1 MDAFVGS
8 LSVDY
13 VPTAIRHK
21 NQTFASFY
29 MATRQV
35 EIRPKTPPILMT
47 EAVWDQYRKAKPAT
61 PSVKEGWVK
70 KIEIKVPG
78 YNGNVFGCD
87 VIHPTLK
94 G

>member
-1 MDAFVGS
+1 
-8 LSVDY
+8 
-13 VPTAIRHK
+13 
-21 NQTFASFY
+21 
-29 MATRQV
+29 
-35 EIRPKTPPILMT
+35 MT